1 VTDDL
6 CKKCALEQHG
16 SSDQFGHQCGIPDQP
31 KSPCLSLTR
40 LPDKGKK
47 IAPKAGVARRR
58 PAAAAAAKPAE
69 PAEPVQPVQP
79 DQPEQ
84 QQETSAPTSEPAHS
98 ANPSDTVAGA
108 AQPETSSTQ
117 PEVRAPA
124 APLPTPPATQQSAT
138 QPTRQ
143 PTPPPPASLPHHVEP
158 SPLSLAQSEASH
170 RQTIPSSSPQP
181 PRASTPPVTQ
191 TESRQFDPPTT
202 HTSPPSHQQSPNH
215 GPSSPNQLAGQKRKR
230 PTPPPATPSE
240 DPTIQQSPS
249 IVANQQ
255 APSTSEADSEVALIN
270 TLVGHQEQPRA
281 PVAPVAQM
289 LPPAN
294 APATVP
300 KPRAKRQKKTATT
313 TELPAET
320 DDSSQ
325 AVSGAQDTDSNP
337 TPAAKPKKPR
347 ASRAKRAPKS
357 AATVVEDENGNVIE
371 TEEPAPRPA
380 PKPRKP
386 RQKKK
391 QPQQVEG
398 EDGGTGQDD
407 PSDDPANHEIDVTET
422 TMFELTK
429 DRGLGKVSERETKM
443 AAIDWDE
450 VHRKRVAEA
459 EAIRAGIDP
468 ATLNSS
474 IQPTENQ
481 EGGEGGEGE
490 NTEETPRPAPVVTG
504 PRLRIDAE
512 GNLVVDEDSLRIDRQ
527 AQAERNAEN
536 LIVTENDD
544 LTKRVNQ
551 MSWIN
556 ERRRDPTDRVPFFK
570 MKSDPWSDEETDRF
584 YEALRMF
591 GTDFFI
597 ISKMFQPK
605 TRRQIKLKFIR
616 EERLDPD
623 RVNRV
628 LAGEAVAMDLGSF
641 AEATGQDLEGF
652 KDPRELEEELRVEGE
667 EQRVE
672 IARKKKEME
681 EAKEQRDIQ
690 MAAREKDQEERAA
703 QRREKAAMRQNKRR
717 GIIGSGTF

>member
-1 VTDDL
+1 MAPLT
-6 CKKCALEQHG
+6 
-16 SSDQFGHQCGIPDQP
+16 SSAIN
-31 KSPCLSLTR
+31 
-40 LPDKGKK
+40 KGKK
-47 IAPKAGVARRR
+47 LAPKAAVARRR
-58 PAAAAAAKPAE
+58 PAAAQPAAAT
-69 PAEPVQPVQP
+69 QPSQP
-79 DQPEQ
+79 SQLAQ
-84 QQETSAPTSEPAHS
+84 SAPAPASEATTAP
-98 ANPSDTVAGA
+98 DTAAGA
-108 AQPETSSTQ
+108 AQPEASSTQ
-117 PEVRAPA
+117 SERPIAT
-124 APLPTPPATQQSAT
+124 APLPTPPATQQAPTT
-138 QPTRQ
+138 QPSHVVAQQPVRQ

-158 SPLSLAQSEASH
+158 SPLSLAQSDASH
-170 RQTIPSSSPQP
+170 HQTITSPSPQP
-181 PRASTPPVTQ
+181 LVASTPPVTQ
-191 TESRQFDPPTT
+191 PEQLPPNPTT
-202 HTSPPSHQQSPNH
+202 NEASPHVQQSSTN
-215 GPSSPNQLAGQKRKR
+215 GPPSPNQLAGQKRKR
-230 PTPPPATPSE
+230 PTPPPAATSDEPTVRQPSPPTTTQEAQPTPAS
-240 DPTIQQSPS
+240 DP
-249 IVANQQ
+249 
-255 APSTSEADSEVALIN
+255 EAALIN
-270 TLVGHQEQPRA
+270 TLISHQEQPR
-281 PVAPVAQM
+281 APVAQM

-294 APATVP
+294 TPATAS
-300 KPRAKRQKKTATT
+300 KPRAKRQRKTATT
-313 TELPAET
+313 TEPSGET

-325 AVSGAQDTDSNP
+325 AVEGAQDTDSNT
-337 TPAAKPKKPR
+337 TPAAKPRKPR
-347 ASRAKRAPKS
+347 APRTKRQPKS
-357 AATVVEDENGNVIE
+357 AATVVEDENENAIA
-371 TEEPAPRPA
+371 TEDPAPRPV

-391 QPQQVEG
+391 SPQQLEEG
-398 EDGGTGQDD
+398 TNGQDEIED
-407 PSDDPANHEIDVTET
+407 PENHEIDVAET
-422 TMFELTK
+422 TMLELTK

-468 ATLNSS
+468 ATLHN
-474 IQPTENQ
+474 QPIENTEA
-481 EGGEGGEGE
+481 GDGGEGE
-490 NTEETPRPAPVVTG
+490 NTEETPRPAPVATG

-536 LIVTENDD
+536 LVVTENDD

-597 ISKMFQPK
+597 ISKMFAPK
-605 TRRQIKLKFIR
+605 TRRQIKLKFVR

-623 RVNRV
+623 RVNRA
-628 LAGEAVAMDLGSF
+628 LAGDAVPMNLESF
-641 AEATGQDLEGF
+641 AEATGQDLGGF

-690 MAAREKDQEERAA
+690 MAAREKEQEERAA
-703 QRREKAAMRQNKRR
+703 QRREKAAMRQNRRR
-717 GIIGSGTF
+717 GIFGTGTF

>member
-1 VTDDL
+1 
-6 CKKCALEQHG
+6 
-16 SSDQFGHQCGIPDQP
+16 
-31 KSPCLSLTR
+31 
-40 LPDKGKK
+40 
-47 IAPKAGVARRR
+47 
-58 PAAAAAAKPAE
+58 
-69 PAEPVQPVQP
+69 
-79 DQPEQ
+79 
-84 QQETSAPTSEPAHS
+84 
-98 ANPSDTVAGA
+98 
-108 AQPETSSTQ
+108 
-117 PEVRAPA
+117 
-124 APLPTPPATQQSAT
+124 
-138 QPTRQ
+138 
-143 PTPPPPASLPHHVEP
+143 
-158 SPLSLAQSEASH
+158 
-170 RQTIPSSSPQP
+170 
-181 PRASTPPVTQ
+181 
-191 TESRQFDPPTT
+191 
-202 HTSPPSHQQSPNH
+202 
-215 GPSSPNQLAGQKRKR
+215 
-230 PTPPPATPSE
+230 
-240 DPTIQQSPS
+240 
-249 IVANQQ
+249 
-255 APSTSEADSEVALIN
+255 
-270 TLVGHQEQPRA
+270 
-281 PVAPVAQM
+281 M

-294 APATVP
+294 APTTAP

-313 TELPAET
+313 ELPAET
-320 DDSSQ
+320 DESSQ
-325 AVSGAQDTDSNP
+325 AVSGAQDTDSNA
-337 TPAAKPKKPR
+337 TPAAKLKKPR
-347 ASRAKRAPKS
+347 APRAKRAPKS

-474 IQPTENQ
+474 IQPTENN

-490 NTEETPRPAPVVTG
+490 NTEETTRPAPVVTG

-616 EERLDPD
+616 EERLDAD
-623 RVNRV
+623 RINRV

-717 GIIGSGTF
+717 GIIGTGTF

>member
-1 VTDDL
+1 MT
-6 CKKCALEQHG
+6 
-16 SSDQFGHQCGIPDQP
+16 
-31 KSPCLSLTR
+31 
-40 LPDKGKK
+40 
-47 IAPKAGVARRR
+47 
-58 PAAAAAAKPAE
+58 
-69 PAEPVQPVQP
+69 
-79 DQPEQ
+79 
-84 QQETSAPTSEPAHS
+84 
-98 ANPSDTVAGA
+98 
-108 AQPETSSTQ
+108 QPETRQ
-117 PEVRAPA
+117 PDTHINQAP
-124 APLPTPPATQQSAT
+124 PRLQQS
-138 QPTRQ
+138 
-143 PTPPPPASLPHHVEP
+143 P
-158 SPLSLAQSEASH
+158 SND
-170 RQTIPSSSPQP
+170 PSSS
-181 PRASTPPVTQ
+181 S
-191 TESRQFDPPTT
+191 
-202 HTSPPSHQQSPNH
+202 
-215 GPSSPNQLAGQKRKR
+215 QLAGQKRKR
-230 PTPPPATPSE
+230 PTPPTAAPKDVPTVQVPPTPV
-240 DPTIQQSPS
+240 TT
-249 IVANQQ
+249 QQ
-255 APSTSEADSEVALIN
+255 ALPTSEADPEVALIN
-270 TLVGHQEQPRA
+270 TLIGHQEQPRA
-281 PVAPVAQM
+281 PIAQM

-294 APATVP
+294 PPAAAP
-300 KPRAKRQKKTATT
+300 KPRAKRQKKTTT
-313 TELPAET
+313 AET
-320 DDSSQ
+320 RAETVDASQ
-325 AVSGAQDTDSNP
+325 AVSGAQENDLSAVS
-337 TPAAKPKKPR
+337 AAKPKKAR
-347 ASRAKRAPKS
+347 APRAKRAPKS
-357 AATVVEDENGNVIE
+357 AATVVEDENGNIIE
-371 TEEPAPRPA
+371 TEEPALRPVS
-380 PKPRKP
+380 KPRKP

-391 QPQQVEG
+391 QPQHADG
-398 EDGGTGQDD
+398 EDGATGQDD
-407 PSDDPANHEIDVTET
+407 PSDDPANHEIDVSET

-450 VHRKRVAEA
+450 VHKKRVAEA

-468 ATLNSS
+468 TTLNTN
-474 IQPTENQ
+474 IQPTDNN

-536 LIVTENDD
+536 LVVTENDD

-628 LAGEAVAMDLGSF
+628 LAGEAVPMNLESF
-641 AEATGQDLEGF
+641 AEATGQDLGGF

-717 GIIGSGTF
+717 GILGTGTF

>member
-1 VTDDL
+1 
-6 CKKCALEQHG
+6 
-16 SSDQFGHQCGIPDQP
+16 
-31 KSPCLSLTR
+31 
-40 LPDKGKK
+40 
-47 IAPKAGVARRR
+47 
-58 PAAAAAAKPAE
+58 
-69 PAEPVQPVQP
+69 
-79 DQPEQ
+79 
-84 QQETSAPTSEPAHS
+84 
-98 ANPSDTVAGA
+98 
-108 AQPETSSTQ
+108 
-117 PEVRAPA
+117 
-124 APLPTPPATQQSAT
+124 
-138 QPTRQ
+138 
-143 PTPPPPASLPHHVEP
+143 
-158 SPLSLAQSEASH
+158 
-170 RQTIPSSSPQP
+170 
-181 PRASTPPVTQ
+181 
-191 TESRQFDPPTT
+191 
-202 HTSPPSHQQSPNH
+202 
-215 GPSSPNQLAGQKRKR
+215 
-230 PTPPPATPSE
+230 
-240 DPTIQQSPS
+240 
-249 IVANQQ
+249 
-255 APSTSEADSEVALIN
+255 
-270 TLVGHQEQPRA
+270 
-281 PVAPVAQM
+281 M

-294 APATVP
+294 PPAAAP
-300 KPRAKRQKKTATT
+300 KPRAKRQKKTTI
-313 TELPAET
+313 AET
-320 DDSSQ
+320 TAETEDASQ
-325 AVSGAQDTDSNP
+325 AVSGAQGNDPSA
-337 TPAAKPKKPR
+337 TPVAKPKKPR
-347 ASRAKRAPKS
+347 APRAKRAPKS
-357 AATVVEDENGNVIE
+357 AATVVEDENGNIVE
-371 TEEPAPRPA
+371 AEEPAPRPV
-380 PKPRKP
+380 PKARKP

-391 QPQQVEG
+391 QPQHSEG
-398 EDGGTGQDD
+398 EDGATGQDD
-407 PSDDPANHEIDVTET
+407 PSDDPANHEIDVSET

-450 VHRKRVAEA
+450 VQRKRVAEA

-468 ATLNSS
+468 TTLNTN
-474 IQPTENQ
+474 IQPSENN
-481 EGGEGGEGE
+481 EAGEGAEGE
-490 NTEETPRPAPVVTG
+490 NAEETPRPAPVVTG
-504 PRLRIDAE
+504 PRLRLDAE

-536 LIVTENDD
+536 LVVTENDD
-544 LTKRVNQ
+544 LTRRVNQ

-628 LAGEAVAMDLGSF
+628 LAGEAVPMNLESF
-641 AEATGQDLEGF
+641 AEATGQDLGGF

-717 GIIGSGTF
+717 GILGTGTF

>member
-1 VTDDL
+1 MRRHHLDKIATR
-6 CKKCALEQHG
+6 
-16 SSDQFGHQCGIPDQP
+16 P
-31 KSPCLSLTR
+31 SLTR

-47 IAPKAGVARRR
+47 IAPKAAVARRR
-58 PAAAAAAKPAE
+58 PAAAQPAA
-69 PAEPVQPVQP
+69 PVQTVQHEQAQHAP
-79 DQPEQ
+79 ALAPE
-84 QQETSAPTSEPAHS
+84 TAFSTTT
-98 ANPSDTVAGA
+98 SDTTAGA
-108 AQPETSSTQ
+108 SQLETPSTQ
-117 PEVRAPA
+117 PEIRPPA
-124 APLPTPPATQQSAT
+124 APLPTPPATQQPAAQLANNVAEQSV
-138 QPTRQ
+138 RQ
-143 PTPPPPASLPHHVEP
+143 PTPPPPACLPHHVEP
-158 SPLSLAQSEASH
+158 SPLSLTQSETTH
-170 RQTIPSSSPQP
+170 RRTASSPP
-181 PRASTPPVTQ
+181 PQLSVASTPPATQ
-191 TESRQFDPPTT
+191 PESRQLDPLITQA
-202 HTSPPSHQQSPNH
+202 PPHPQQSPSNV
-215 GPSSPNQLAGQKRKR
+215 PSSPNQLAGQKRKR
-230 PTPPPATPSE
+230 PTPPPAAPTDDSTAQAPPS
-240 DPTIQQSPS
+240 PMTT
-249 IVANQQ
+249 QQ
-255 APSTSEADSEVALIN
+255 ALPVSEADPEVALIN
-270 TLVGHQEQPRA
+270 TLIGHQEQPRA
-281 PVAPVAQM
+281 PAAQM

-294 APATVP
+294 PPAAAP
-300 KPRAKRQKKTATT
+300 KPRAKRQKKTA
-313 TELPAET
+313 PAET
-320 DDSSQ
+320 STGTEDASQ
-325 AVSGAQDTDSNP
+325 AVSGAQEDDSST

-347 ASRAKRAPKS
+347 APRAKRAPKS
-357 AATVVEDENGNVIE
+357 AATVVEDENGNIVE
-371 TEEPAPRPA
+371 AEEPAPRPV

-391 QPQQVEG
+391 QPPNAEG
-398 EDGGTGQDD
+398 EDGTTGQED
-407 PSDDPANHEIDVTET
+407 PSDDPANHVIDVSET

-468 ATLNSS
+468 TTLNTN
-474 IQPTENQ
+474 IQPTENN

-504 PRLRIDAE
+504 PRLRLDAE

-536 LIVTENDD
+536 LVVTENDD

-628 LAGEAVAMDLGSF
+628 LAGEAVPMNLESF
-641 AEATGQDLEGF
+641 AEATGQDLGGF

-717 GIIGSGTF
+717 GILGTGTF

>member
-1 VTDDL
+1 MAPLT
-6 CKKCALEQHG
+6 
-16 SSDQFGHQCGIPDQP
+16 SSAIN
-31 KSPCLSLTR
+31 
-40 LPDKGKK
+40 KGKK
-47 IAPKAGVARRR
+47 LAPKAAVARRR
-58 PAAAAAAKPAE
+58 PAAAQPAATTQPSQSSQLAQPA
-69 PAEPVQPVQP
+69 PAPAT
-79 DQPEQ
+79 
-84 QQETSAPTSEPAHS
+84 ETTTAL
-98 ANPSDTVAGA
+98 DTAVAA
-108 AQPETSSTQ
+108 AQPETSSAQSERPISTD
-117 PEVRAPA
+117 
-124 APLPTPPATQQSAT
+124 PLPTPPATQQAPTT
-138 QPTRQ
+138 QPAHVVVQQSVRQ

-158 SPLSLAQSEASH
+158 SPLSLAQSDASH
-170 RQTIPSSSPQP
+170 HQTITSPSPQP
-181 PRASTPPVTQ
+181 LVASTPPVTQ
-191 TESRQFDPPTT
+191 PEQRQPNNTTNEASPHVQRSPT
-202 HTSPPSHQQSPNH
+202 H
-215 GPSSPNQLAGQKRKR
+215 GPPSPNQLAGHKRKR
-230 PTPPPATPSE
+230 PTPPPAATSDEPTLRQPS
-240 DPTIQQSPS
+240 PPATT
-249 IVANQQ
+249 QQ
-255 APSTSEADSEVALIN
+255 AQPPAASDPEAALIN
-270 TLVGHQEQPRA
+270 TLISHQEQPR
-281 PVAPVAQM
+281 APVAQM

-294 APATVP
+294 TPATAS
-300 KPRAKRQKKTATT
+300 KPRAKRQRKTDTT
-313 TELPAET
+313 TEPPGEA

-325 AVSGAQDTDSNP
+325 AVEGAQENDSNT
-337 TPAAKPKKPR
+337 TPAAKPRKPR
-347 ASRAKRAPKS
+347 APRAKRQQKS
-357 AATVVEDENGNVIE
+357 AATVVEDENGNAIT
-371 TEEPAPRPA
+371 TEDPAPRPV

-391 QPQQVEG
+391 SPQQLEEG
-398 EDGGTGQDD
+398 TNGQDEIEN
-407 PSDDPANHEIDVTET
+407 PENHEIDVAET
-422 TMFELTK
+422 TMLELTK

-468 ATLNSS
+468 ASLNN
-474 IQPTENQ
+474 QPTENT
-481 EGGEGGEGE
+481 EAGDGGEGE
-490 NTEETPRPAPVVTG
+490 NTEETPRPAPVATG

-536 LIVTENDD
+536 LVVTENDD

-597 ISKMFQPK
+597 ISKMFAPK

-623 RVNRV
+623 RVNRA
-628 LAGEAVAMDLGSF
+628 LAGDAVPMNLESF
-641 AEATGQDLEGF
+641 AEATGQDLGGF

-690 MAAREKDQEERAA
+690 MAAREKEQEERAA
-703 QRREKAAMRQNKRR
+703 QRREKAAMRQNRRR
-717 GIIGSGTF
+717 GIFGTGTF

>member
-1 VTDDL
+1 MAPLT
-6 CKKCALEQHG
+6 
-16 SSDQFGHQCGIPDQP
+16 SSAIN
-31 KSPCLSLTR
+31 
-40 LPDKGKK
+40 KGKK
-47 IAPKAGVARRR
+47 VAPKAAVARRR
-58 PAAAAAAKPAE
+58 PATAAAKPTQ
-69 PAEPVQPVQP
+69 PVQQP

-84 QQETSAPTSEPAHS
+84 QQETTVPTSEPAHP
-98 ANPSDTVAGA
+98 ANTPDTAAGA
-108 AQPETSSTQ
+108 SQPETSSTQ
-117 PEVRAPA
+117 LQLQAPA
-124 APLPTPPATQQSAT
+124 VPLPTPPATQQSAT
-138 QPTRQ
+138 QVTNVVDQRTVRQ
-143 PTPPPPASLPHHVEP
+143 STPPSPASLPHHVEP

-170 RQTIPSSSPQP
+170 IQTLPSPSPQHP
-181 PRASTPPVTQ
+181 VASTPPVTQ
-191 TESRQFDPPTT
+191 SESRPSEPPTT
-202 HTSPPSHQQSPNH
+202 HASPRSQQSPSH
-215 GPSSPNQLAGQKRKR
+215 GPSSPDQLAGQKRKR
-230 PTPPPATPSE
+230 PTPPPAAPSE
-240 DPTIQQSPS
+240 DHTAQQSPPL
-249 IVANQQ
+249 VADQQ
-255 APSTSEADSEVALIN
+255 APSISEADSEVALIN
-270 TLVGHQEQPRA
+270 TLIGHQEQPRA
-281 PVAPVAQM
+281 PVAQM
-289 LPPAN
+289 LPPAD
-294 APATVP
+294 APATAP
-300 KPRAKRQKKTATT
+300 KSRAKRQRKTATT
-313 TELPAET
+313 NELPAET
-320 DDSSQ
+320 GDSSQ
-325 AVSGAQDTDSNP
+325 AVSGAQEPDSSA
-337 TPAAKPKKPR
+337 TLAAKPKRPR
-347 ASRAKRAPKS
+347 APRSKRAPKS
-357 AATVVEDENGNVIE
+357 AATVVEDENGNIIE
-371 TEEPAPRPA
+371 TDEPTPKPA

-398 EDGGTGQDD
+398 EDGGAGQDD
-407 PSDDPANHEIDVTET
+407 PSDDPENHEIDVTET

-468 ATLNSS
+468 ATLNSN
-474 IQPTENQ
+474 IQPTENN
-481 EGGEGGEGE
+481 EGGDGGEGE
-490 NTEETPRPAPVVTG
+490 NTEETPRPAAVVTG

-536 LIVTENDD
+536 LVVTENDD

-628 LAGEAVAMDLGSF
+628 LAGESSVPMDLESF
-641 AEATGQDLEGF
+641 AEATGQDLGGF

-717 GIIGSGTF
+717 GILGTGTF

>member
-1 VTDDL
+1 MAPLT
-6 CKKCALEQHG
+6 
-16 SSDQFGHQCGIPDQP
+16 SSAIN
-31 KSPCLSLTR
+31 
-40 LPDKGKK
+40 KGKK
-47 IAPKAGVARRR
+47 FAPKAAVARRR
-58 PAAAAAAKPAE
+58 PAQPAGQPAAQSATQPAAHPVEATPASE
-69 PAEPVQPVQP
+69 PTPSSTNLDASAGASQPESTSTQP
-79 DQPEQ
+79 DQQ
-84 QQETSAPTSEPAHS
+84 HVPT
-98 ANPSDTVAGA
+98 T
-108 AQPETSSTQ
+108 
-117 PEVRAPA
+117 
-124 APLPTPPATQQSAT
+124 PLPTPPATQQSPVTRPPPAVA
-138 QPTRQ
+138 QQAARQ
-143 PTPPPPASLPHHVEP
+143 PTPPPPASLPQLLEP
-158 SPLSLAQSEASH
+158 SPLSLARSDVSLQKPATSLPTASPAPTS
-170 RQTIPSSSPQP
+170 QTIVG
-181 PRASTPPVTQ
+181 STPPVTHPEPHQ
-191 TESRQFDPPTT
+191 SDSSTDHVSSRQQSEFV
-202 HTSPPSHQQSPNH
+202 PPSPT
-215 GPSSPNQLAGQKRKR
+215 QLAGQKRKR
-230 PTPPPATPSE
+230 PTPPPSAPS
-240 DPTIQQSPS
+240 QQST
-249 IVANQQ
+249 AEQ
-255 APSTSEADSEVALIN
+255 ATQPMADQHALPTVEADHEAALIN
-270 TLVGHQEQPRA
+270 SLINHQEQSR
-281 PVAPVAQM
+281 APVAQM

-294 APATVP
+294 SSASAP
-300 KPRAKRQKKTATT
+300 KPRAKRQRKNAATQPS
-313 TELPAET
+313 EEAADP
-320 DDSSQ
+320 SQ
-325 AVSGAQDTDSNP
+325 AVSGAREDNTD
-337 TPAAKPKKPR
+337 AAAVAKLKKPR

-357 AATVVEDENGNVIE
+357 AATVVEDENGNIVE
-371 TEEPAPRPA
+371 TQEPAARPT
-380 PKPRKP
+380 PKPRQP

-391 QPQQVEG
+391 QAQQVEG
-398 EDGGTGQDD
+398 QDGEPGEDD
-407 PSDDPANHEIDVTET
+407 PVEDPENHEIDVTET

-468 ATLNSS
+468 ATLNNNTR
-474 IQPTENQ
+474 PVENA
-481 EGGEGGEGE
+481 EGGEGAEGE
-490 NTEETPRPAPVVTG
+490 PSAETPQAPPAVVTG

-512 GNLVVDEDSLRIDRQ
+512 GNLVVDEESLRIDRQ

-597 ISKMFQPK
+597 ISKMFPPK

-616 EERLDPD
+616 EERLDAD

-628 LAGEAVAMDLGSF
+628 LAGEAVPMNLESF
-641 AEATGQDLEGF
+641 AEATGQELGGF

-717 GIIGSGTF
+717 GIFGNGTF

>member
-1 VTDDL
+1 MAPLT
-6 CKKCALEQHG
+6 
-16 SSDQFGHQCGIPDQP
+16 SSAIN
-31 KSPCLSLTR
+31 
-40 LPDKGKK
+40 KGKK
-47 IAPKAGVARRR
+47 VAPKAAVARRR
-58 PAAAAAAKPAE
+58 PAAAAAAAAKPAE
-69 PAEPVQPVQP
+69 PAQPVQAVQP

-84 QQETSAPTSEPAHS
+84 QQETTAPTSEPAQS
-98 ANPSDTVAGA
+98 ANLSDTTAGA
-108 AQPETSSTQ
+108 AQPATSSTQ

-158 SPLSLAQSEASH
+158 SPLSLAQSDPSH

-191 TESRQFDPPTT
+191 LESRQFDPHNT
-202 HTSPPSHQQSPNH
+202 HTSPPSQQSPNH

-230 PTPPPATPSE
+230 PTPPPATPPE
-240 DPTIQQSPS
+240 DSTIQQSPS
-249 IVANQQ
+249 LVANQQ

-270 TLVGHQEQPRA
+270 TLIGHQEQPR
-281 PVAPVAQM
+281 APVAQM

-294 APATVP
+294 APATAP

-313 TELPAET
+313 AELSAQT

-325 AVSGAQDTDSNP
+325 AVGGAQGTDSNE

-347 ASRAKRAPKS
+347 APRAKRAPKS

-398 EDGGTGQDD
+398 EDEGTGQDN

-468 ATLNSS
+468 ATFNSS

-628 LAGEAVAMDLGSF
+628 LAGEAVPMNLGSF
-641 AEATGQDLEGF
+641 AEATGQDLGGF

-717 GIIGSGTF
+717 GIIGTGTF

>member
-1 VTDDL
+1 MAPLT
-6 CKKCALEQHG
+6 
-16 SSDQFGHQCGIPDQP
+16 SSAIN
-31 KSPCLSLTR
+31 
-40 LPDKGKK
+40 KGKK
-47 IAPKAGVARRR
+47 VAPKAAVRRR
-58 PAAAAAAKPAE
+58 PAAAQPA
-69 PAEPVQPVQP
+69 PLIQPVQAVQP
-79 DQPEQ
+79 DQHQ
-84 QQETSAPTSEPAHS
+84 QAPALASEPTPS
-98 ANPSDTVAGA
+98 ATTSDTAAGA
-108 AQPETSSTQ
+108 SQPETTSTQ
-117 PEVRAPA
+117 PETQATA
-124 APLPTPPATQQSAT
+124 DPLPTPPATQQSAT
-138 QPTRQ
+138 QPTNADRQPIRQ
-143 PTPPPPASLPHHVEP
+143 PTPSSPASLPHHVEP
-158 SPLSLAQSEASH
+158 SPLSLAQSEVSH
-170 RQTIPSSSPQP
+170 RQTIPSPSPRPQV
-181 PRASTPPVTQ
+181 ASTPPVTQ
-191 TESRQFDPPTT
+191 SEPQPDPATV
-202 HTSPPSHQQSPNH
+202 HASPRLQQPPDH
-215 GPSSPNQLAGQKRKR
+215 EPSSPNQLAGQKRKR
-230 PTPPPATPSE
+230 PTPPPAAPSE
-240 DPTIQQSPS
+240 EPTIQQSPT
-249 IVANQQ
+249 IVTTQQ
-255 APSTSEADSEVALIN
+255 ALPTSEVDPEVLLIN
-270 TLVGHQEQPRA
+270 TLIGHQEQPRA
-281 PVAPVAQM
+281 PVAQM

-294 APATVP
+294 PPATAP
-300 KPRAKRQKKTATT
+300 KPRAKRQKKTTT
-313 TELPAET
+313 TAELPAET
-320 DDSSQ
+320 DDPSQ
-325 AVSGAQDTDSNP
+325 AVSGAQDADSSA

-357 AATVVEDENGNVIE
+357 AATVVEDENGNIIE

-380 PKPRKP
+380 PKPRKA

-398 EDGGTGQDD
+398 EDGVTGQDD
-407 PSDDPANHEIDVTET
+407 PSDDPANHEIDVSET

-429 DRGLGKVSERETKM
+429 DRGFGKVSERETKM

-450 VHRKRVAEA
+450 VQRKRVAEA

-468 ATLNSS
+468 TTLNNNT
-474 IQPTENQ
+474 QPTEYT
-481 EGGEGGEGE
+481 EGGENAEGE
-490 NTEETPRPAPVVTG
+490 TTEETTRPAAVASG

-536 LIVTENDD
+536 LVVTENDD

-597 ISKMFQPK
+597 ISKMFAPK

-628 LAGEAVAMDLGSF
+628 LAGEAVSMNLESF
-641 AEATGQDLEGF
+641 AEATGQDLAGF

-717 GIIGSGTF
+717 GITGTGTF

>member
-1 VTDDL
+1 MAPLT
-6 CKKCALEQHG
+6 
-16 SSDQFGHQCGIPDQP
+16 SSAIN
-31 KSPCLSLTR
+31 
-40 LPDKGKK
+40 KGKK
-47 IAPKAGVARRR
+47 VAPKAAVARRR
-58 PAAAAAAKPAE
+58 PAAAQPAA
-69 PAEPVQPVQP
+69 PVQSVQHESH
-79 DQPEQ
+79 QPAPALAP
-84 QQETSAPTSEPAHS
+84 ETAPSTTT
-98 ANPSDTVAGA
+98 SDTTAGA
-108 AQPETSSTQ
+108 SQLETPSTQ
-117 PEVRAPA
+117 PEIRASA
-124 APLPTPPATQQSAT
+124 APLPTPPATQQSAAQLANSVT
-138 QPTRQ
+138 EQPVRQ
-143 PTPPPPASLPHHVEP
+143 PTPTPQASLPHHVEP
-158 SPLSLAQSEASH
+158 SPLSLAHSETTH
-170 RQTIPSSSPQP
+170 RQTLSSPPAQ
-181 PRASTPPVTQ
+181 PPVTSTSPVTQ
-191 TESRQFDPPTT
+191 PESRQLDTLINQAPP
-202 HTSPPSHQQSPNH
+202 HPQQSPGN

-230 PTPPPATPSE
+230 PTPPPAVPTD
-240 DPTIQQSPS
+240 DPTAQAPPSP
-249 IVANQQ
+249 VTTQQ
-255 APSTSEADSEVALIN
+255 ALPVWEADSEVALIN
-270 TLVGHQEQPRA
+270 TLIGHQDQPR
-281 PVAPVAQM
+281 APVAQM

-294 APATVP
+294 PPAAAP
-300 KPRAKRQKKTATT
+300 KPRAKRQKKTTP
-313 TELPAET
+313 TETPSGIEDASPAVDGAQEN
-320 DDSSQ
+320 DSS
-325 AVSGAQDTDSNP
+325 T

-347 ASRAKRAPKS
+347 APRAKRAPKS
-357 AATVVEDENGNVIE
+357 AATIVEEENENIVE
-371 TEEPAPRPA
+371 AEESAPRPV

-391 QPQQVEG
+391 QPQNTGG
-398 EDGGTGQDD
+398 EDGTTGQED
-407 PSDDPANHEIDVTET
+407 PSDDPANHEIDVSET

-459 EAIRAGIDP
+459 EAIRDGIDP
-468 ATLNSS
+468 TTLNTN
-474 IQPTENQ
+474 IQPTENN

-490 NTEETPRPAPVVTG
+490 NTEDAPRPAPVVTG
-504 PRLRIDAE
+504 PRLRLDAE

-536 LIVTENDD
+536 LVVTENDD

-628 LAGEAVAMDLGSF
+628 LAGEAVPMNLESF
-641 AEATGQDLEGF
+641 AEATGQDLGGF
-652 KDPRELEEELRVEGE
+652 KDPRELEEEMRVEGE

-717 GIIGSGTF
+717 GILGTGTF

>member
-1 VTDDL
+1 MAPLT
-6 CKKCALEQHG
+6 
-16 SSDQFGHQCGIPDQP
+16 SSAIN
-31 KSPCLSLTR
+31 
-40 LPDKGKK
+40 KGKK
-47 IAPKAGVARRR
+47 VAPKAAVRRR
-58 PAAAAAAKPAE
+58 PAAAQPA
-69 PAEPVQPVQP
+69 PLVQPVQ
-79 DQPEQ
+79 
-84 QQETSAPTSEPAHS
+84 
-98 ANPSDTVAGA
+98 A
-108 AQPETSSTQ
+108 AQPDHHQQPPALASEPTPSATTSDTAAGASQPETTSTQ
-117 PEVRAPA
+117 PEIRATA
-124 APLPTPPATQQSAT
+124 DPLPTPPATQQSAT
-138 QPTRQ
+138 QPTSAADRQPIRQ
-143 PTPPPPASLPHHVEP
+143 PTPSSPASLPHHVEP
-158 SPLSLAQSEASH
+158 SPLSLAQSEVSH
-170 RQTIPSSSPQP
+170 RQTIPSPSPRP
-181 PRASTPPVTQ
+181 LVTSTPPVTQ
-191 TESRQFDPPTT
+191 PEPQPDPATV
-202 HTSPPSHQQSPNH
+202 HASPRLQQSPDH
-215 GPSSPNQLAGQKRKR
+215 EPSSPNQLAGQKRKR
-230 PTPPPATPSE
+230 PTPPPTAPSE
-240 DPTIQQSPS
+240 DPTIQQSS
-249 IVANQQ
+249 QQ
-255 APSTSEADSEVALIN
+255 ALPTSEVDPEVLLIN
-270 TLVGHQEQPRA
+270 TLIGHQEQPRA
-281 PVAPVAQM
+281 PVAQM

-294 APATVP
+294 PPATAP
-300 KPRAKRQKKTATT
+300 KPRAKRQKKTTT
-313 TELPAET
+313 TAEPPVET
-320 DDSSQ
+320 DDPSQ
-325 AVSGAQDTDSNP
+325 AVSGAQDADSSA
-337 TPAAKPKKPR
+337 TPAAKSKKPR

-357 AATVVEDENGNVIE
+357 AATVVEDENGNIIE

-398 EDGGTGQDD
+398 EDGVTGQDD
-407 PSDDPANHEIDVTET
+407 PSNDPANHEIDVSET

-429 DRGLGKVSERETKM
+429 DRGFGKVSERETKM

-450 VHRKRVAEA
+450 VQRKRVAEA

-468 ATLNSS
+468 TTLNNNT
-474 IQPTENQ
+474 QPTENT
-481 EGGEGGEGE
+481 EGGENAEGE
-490 NTEETPRPAPVVTG
+490 TTEETTRPAAVASG

-536 LIVTENDD
+536 LVVTENDD

-597 ISKMFQPK
+597 ISKMFAPK

-628 LAGEAVAMDLGSF
+628 LAGEAVSMNLESF
-641 AEATGQDLEGF
+641 AEATGQDLAGF

-717 GIIGSGTF
+717 GITGTGTF